1 MRSALRFL
9 LLTALAPCLP
19 SALFGQSLSP
29 RAYVITPV
37 DTNVFNVTWTFNT
50 GAIQLNNTAPITGAD
65 GTVNEFLPTYYH
77 ALSFFGRSAN
87 VLVGLPYAVGTFEGL
102 VVDHKESTY
111 RSGIGDG
118 LIRFSVNLKGG
129 PAMKMPQFTK
139 WKQKTLLGASL
150 FVQMP
155 TGQYNPTKLIN
166 IGANRWGFKPE
177 FGYSQKWGN
186 WVLDAYAGVWFFTT
200 NSEFFSHNRFF
211 PGTNTQS
218 QAPMGSFEGHLSYD
232 FKPRLWASLD
242 GNFWFGGETS
252 LNGKSSPTTR
262 QQDSRV
268 GLTVAI
274 PITKHQ
280 SLKFAY
286 SNGAYVRFGG
296 DFQAISAAW
305 QYNWIGRRT
314 K

>member
-9 LLTALAPCLP
+9 LLAALAPCLP

-118 LIRFSVNLKGG
+118 LIRFFGELEGWSRDEDATVHKMEAKDAIGRQPFRADADG
-129 PAMKMPQFTK
+129 PVQPHQADKHRRQS
-139 WKQKTLLGASL
+139 LGLQTGVRL
-150 FVQMP
+150 FPEV
-155 TGQYNPTKLIN
+155 GQLGSRCI
-166 IGANRWGFKPE
+166 RWGM
-177 FGYSQKWGN
+177 
-186 WVLDAYAGVWFFTT
+186 VLY
-200 NSEFFSHNRFF
+200 
-211 PGTNTQS
+211 
-218 QAPMGSFEGHLSYD
+218 
-232 FKPRLWASLD
+232 
-242 GNFWFGGETS
+242 
-252 LNGKSSPTTR
+252 
-262 QQDSRV
+262 
-268 GLTVAI
+268 
-274 PITKHQ
+274 HQ
-280 SLKFAY
+280 L
-286 SNGAYVRFGG
+286 
-296 DFQAISAAW
+296 
-305 QYNWIGRRT
+305 
-314 K
+314 